1 MKGPNMITP
10 EEANRI
16 SQILEEEA
24 GRSVPE
30 RLKRVLKEL
39 PHATA
44 DDIQMVLRTQ
54 IEMSNLEALDAE
66 AEGAAAHKMLQLI
79 VQAEAIAGREMNAG
93 EAIAFMD
100 ERAAGGDAEAKALL
114 DGINDPFLGN

>member
-1 MKGPNMITP
+1 MITP

-24 GRSVPE
+24 DKPIPE
-30 RLKRVLKEL
+30 RLRRVLKEL

-44 DDIQMVLRTQ
+44 DEIQMVLRTQ
-54 IEMSNLEALDAE
+54 IELANMEALDAQ
-66 AEGAAAHKMLQLI
+66 AEGTAANKMLEL
-79 VQAEAIAGREMNAG
+79 VVRAEALAGQEMNTG
-93 EAIAFMD
+93 EAIAFMAN
-100 ERAAGGDAEAKALL
+100 RAEGGDEEARALL

>member
-1 MKGPNMITP
+1 MNMITP

-24 GRSVPE
+24 GRPVPE

-44 DDIQMVLRTQ
+44 DEIQMVLRTQ
-54 IEMSNLEALDAE
+54 IELANMEILDGQAE
-66 AEGAAAHKMLQLI
+66 QAAAQKMLQLLDRAETI
-79 VQAEAIAGREMNAG
+79 AGIEMNTGDAVAFMAARAEAG
-93 EAIAFMD
+93 D
-100 ERAAGGDAEAKALL
+100 EEAKALL
-114 DGINDPFLGN
+114 EGIKDPFLGN

>member
-1 MKGPNMITP
+1 MITP

-24 GRSVPE
+24 DKPIPE
-30 RLKRVLKEL
+30 RLRRVLKEL
-39 PHATA
+39 PRATA

-54 IEMSNLEALDAE
+54 IELANMEALDAT
-66 AEGAAAHKMLQLI
+66 EGTAASKMLEL
-79 VQAEAIAGREMNAG
+79 VVRAEALAGREMNTA
-93 EAIAFMD
+93 EAIAFMAN
-100 ERAAGGDAEAKALL
+100 RAQGGDEEARALL